1 MPSTALM
8 SRYRNLPQRQRVFV
22 VTGALILAYLWILP
36 FMADLNGEEGPSL
49 FALIGRLH
57 IVVLHLPIAWLA
69 LVPLLEYIALRRQSR
84 NMATAAGLILLL
96 AAVSAVIAATLG
108 FFLAA
113 ADGYAGAL
121 VKNHMWFG
129 LTTASAAVAA
139 LLLREFRKTHALP
152 KYAYETMLVVALAA
166 VTVAGHLGGTLTQ
179 GEGYLTARLPKAV
192 KIALN
197 IDTGEPI
204 PLDYDSA
211 IFASIVKPILE
222 ERCVTCH
229 NDQKFK
235 GEFSMASR
243 ESVLSGGKS
252 GKPAVVPG
260 EHGQSEM
267 YRRITLARTEKKA
280 MPPAEKDPLEQ
291 SEIELL
297 TWWIDLEAPDGRSI
311 NDLTAAEYPPS
322 IAIIVDDLIATAKR
336 ESTQF
341 PSYDPEA
348 IAREAALLKAGFG
361 IDVQTVS
368 RNPADGLAVQTLN
381 ITRPMDGQALQAL
394 LPIAEYVRELDL
406 GNSVFENNGFAAI
419 EGFTRLESLRL
430 DHSVVPGEALAY
442 LASLNLE
449 SLNLFGTQIDDK
461 GVEHLS
467 RLRSI
472 RRLYLGQ
479 TGISAAAVESLRSAL
494 PRSDISAPDITT
506 GKEPSL
512 VSRDGSGN

>member
-1 MPSTALM
+1 MPSTARM
-8 SRYRNLPQRQRVFV
+8 SHNRNLPQRQRVIV

-36 FMADLNGEEGPSL
+36 FTADLNGEEGPSL
-49 FALIGRLH
+49 FALFGRLH
-57 IVVLHLPIAWLA
+57 IVVLHLPIAWLL
-69 LVPLLEYIALRRQSR
+69 LVPLLEYIARRQQSR
-84 NMATAAGLILLL
+84 NMTNMAGLVLFL
-96 AAVSAVIAATLG
+96 AAVSAVVTATLG

-129 LTTASAAVAA
+129 LTTASATVAA
-139 LLLREFRKTHALP
+139 LLLREFRKTRALP

-166 VTVAGHLGGTLTQ
+166 VTVTGHLGGTLTQ
-179 GEGYLTARLPKAV
+179 GEGYLTARLPQAV

-204 PLDYDSA
+204 PLDYDSD
-211 IFASIVKPILE
+211 IFAGIVQPILE
-222 ERCVTCH
+222 DRCVTCH
-229 NDQKFK
+229 NDERFK
-235 GEFSMASR
+235 GEFSMASLD
-243 ESVLSGGKS
+243 SLLSGGRS

-267 YRRITLARTEKKA
+267 YRRITLARTEEKA
-280 MPPAEKDPLEQ
+280 MPPAEQDPLEQ

-297 TWWIDLEAPDGRSI
+297 TWWIDLGAPDGRSI

-322 IAIIVDDLIATAKR
+322 IAIIVDGLIAPATTEPTR
-336 ESTQF
+336 F

-348 IAREAALLKAGFG
+348 IAKEAALLKAGFE
-361 IDVQTVS
+361 IDVQPVS
-368 RNPADGLAVQTLN
+368 QNPADGLAVHTLN
-381 ITRPMDGQALQAL
+381 VTRPMDGQRLQAL
-394 LPIAEYVRELDL
+394 LPIAEYVREMDL
-406 GNSVFENNGFAAI
+406 GNSVFEEHGFAAI
-419 EGFTRLESLRL
+419 ADFTRLESLRL
-430 DHSVVPGEALAY
+430 DHSVVPGEALGY

-461 GVEHLS
+461 GVEHLA
-467 RLRSI
+467 RLQSI

-494 PRSDISAPDITT
+494 PRSDVSAPDIATE
-506 GKEPSL
+506 KEPSL
-512 VSRDGSGN
+512 DSRDGSEI